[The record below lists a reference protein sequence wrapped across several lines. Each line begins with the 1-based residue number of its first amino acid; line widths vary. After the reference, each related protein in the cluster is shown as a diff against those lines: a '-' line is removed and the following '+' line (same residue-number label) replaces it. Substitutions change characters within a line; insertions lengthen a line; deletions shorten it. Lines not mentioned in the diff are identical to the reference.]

1 MASVVT
7 YSISDAL
14 GGLLQIDGLNALES
28 GVDNSDCGNKQSYL
42 SANLAVVMRDPETRR
57 SLKSLT
63 TKNDC

>member
-14 GGLLQIDGLNALES
+14 DGLLQIDGLNALES

-42 SANLAVVMRDPETRR
+42 SANLSGGYAR
-57 SLKSLT
+57 S
-63 TKNDC
+63 